1 MKAVAN
7 KTRVLVAAAAAMC
20 FAGADGF
27 ELVED
32 FSVHAPDDG
41 AYGILVERNSNL
53 SHGHGWIEDGC
64 YRIPVEGCKHLLATP
79 PLGDFHLE
87 LDYALGLPPRRTATL
102 GVVVFFR
109 YDRASRKGHRL
120 EVYHGCDTA
129 KAHVVDL

>member
-1 MKAVAN
+1 MKVAVN
-7 KTRVLVAAAAAMC
+7 KKKVLVVVAAAMC
-20 FAGADGF
+20 FAVADGF

-120 EVYHGCDTA
+120 EV
-129 KAHVVDL
+129 